1 MTRRITTC
9 RLWSA
14 LGGLLILVVLLAGC
28 EEAEEIPSLTPT
40 PTRIVT
46 VTVEASPSPTPTPE
60 PTLEPTQEATPVVT
74 PLEPDWAAL
83 RQLADPG
90 AKNLS
95 IREFELNNETFAELA
110 YELQQRVASPGFG
123 PHGGV
128 IDADRQY
135 LEVYRW
141 AEGSWERA
149 FNLYEFLPAIYPP
162 EELGPVVDN
171 KPQTATATATAG
183 LTPVEFEAEIGDVL
197 FLETSLMLG
206 PEGLQHPAP
215 TITAL
220 VWKNGEFHIAYSEE
234 FAVRGVMLWVRA
246 EGEYIELV
254 VDAYL
259 TTDPMCC
266 PSGWEMLRL
275 APTELGD
282 LWPEERCVGPE
293 HSSCFEQ
300 G

>member
-9 RLWSA
+9 RFWPA
-14 LGGLLILVVLLAGC
+14 LGGLLLVLVPLAGC
-28 EEAEEIPSLTPT
+28 EETEESSSLTPT
-40 PTRIVT
+40 PTPVVT
-46 VTVEASPSPTPTPE
+46 VTVEASPSSTPMPE
-60 PTLEPTQEATPVVT
+60 RTLEPTQEATPVRT
-74 PLEPDWAAL
+74 PTGPDLAAL
-83 RQLADPG
+83 QQLANPD
-90 AKNLS
+90 ARNLS
-95 IREFELNNETFAELA
+95 IGELELNNETFAELA
-110 YELQQRVASPGFG
+110 YELQERVASPGLG

-128 IDADRQY
+128 TDADRQY

-141 AEGSWERA
+141 TDGSWERA
-149 FNLYEFLPAIYPP
+149 FSLYEFLPAIYPP

-171 KPQTATATATAG
+171 KPQTATAIATAR
-183 LTPVEFEAEIGDVL
+183 LTLVEFQAEIGDVL
-197 FLETSLMLG
+197 FLETSLMAG

-220 VWKNGEFHIAYSEE
+220 VWKSGEFQIAYSEE
-234 FAVRGVMLWVRA
+234 FGVRGGMVSLRP
-246 EGEYIELV
+246 EGEYIELI

-293 HSSCFEQ
+293 HSSCFQ
-300 G
+300 